1 MQREERVFSYL
12 CALRAS
18 VVKVRVFLHKN
29 LRQPQNFS
37 TRLKHNLSLREEWMM
52 KRSIMVLLF
61 LLFGAPDLQAQSSFF
76 EGKTIRIVVGLPAG
90 DVYDL
95 YARML
100 AEHMG
105 KHIPGNPNII
115 VQNMAGAS
123 SMITANYVYNVAK
136 PDGLTFGSVLPSL
149 YFDQLVGR
157 SEVKFDW
164 AKFTWLGSFEK
175 SNNLLYMRSDTP
187 FKTIHDVTKAS
198 ESPKCG
204 STGTGSPSYYLVKL
218 MNESIGA
225 KFDIVTGYKGGQE
238 IDLAVEKGE
247 VHCRAFTVTTYFARE
262 PFISWRK
269 KNFVRVLFQTG
280 KKRDARLSDVPT
292 VQELINEYKTPEA
305 TRQMANLVL
314 ASGEFG
320 RPIIATPGIPAE
332 RVKILREAFSKTL
345 SDPALLDD
353 AKKRR
358 LEIDPTSPDDLESLA
373 KEVFTTNKE
382 IVERMKKLLAK

>member
-1 MQREERVFSYL
+1 
-12 CALRAS
+12 
-18 VVKVRVFLHKN
+18 
-29 LRQPQNFS
+29 
-37 TRLKHNLSLREEWMM
+37 M
-52 KRSIMVLLF
+52 KSFAFGFLF
-61 LLFGAPDLQAQSSFF
+61 LFFAVPNLQAQPSFY

-105 KHIPGNPNII
+105 KHVPGNPNII

-136 PDGLTFGSVLPSL
+136 PDGLTFGSILPSL

-157 SEVKFDW
+157 PEVKFDW
-164 AKFTWLGSFEK
+164 PKFTWLGSFEK

-187 FKTIHDVTKAS
+187 FKTIHDVTKAN

-218 MNESIGA
+218 MNETIGT
-225 KFDIVTGYKGGQE
+225 KFEMVTGYKGGQE

-247 VHCRAFTVTTYFARE
+247 VDCRAFTVTTYFARE

-269 KNFVRVLFQTG
+269 RNFVRVLFQTG
-280 KKRDARLSDVPT
+280 KTRDARLPEVPT
-292 VQELINEYKTPEA
+292 VQELIEQYKTPEG
-305 TRQMANLVL
+305 TKRMAALVL

-320 RPIIATPGIPAE
+320 RPIIATPGIPAD
-332 RVKILREAFSKTL
+332 RVKMLREAFSKTL
-345 SDPALLDD
+345 SDPALLAD

-358 LEIDPTSPDDLESLA
+358 LDIDPTSAEDLESLA
-373 KEVFTTNKE
+373 KEVFTANRE
-382 IVERMKKLLAK
+382 LIERMKTLLSK

>member
-1 MQREERVFSYL
+1 MKSF
-12 CALRAS
+12 AI
-18 VVKVRVFLHKN
+18 
-29 LRQPQNFS
+29 
-37 TRLKHNLSLREEWMM
+37 SLLL
-52 KRSIMVLLF
+52 VLY
-61 LLFGAPDLQAQSSFF
+61 GVANLQAQTPFY

-105 KHIPGNPNII
+105 KHIPGSPNII

-136 PDGLTFGSVLPSL
+136 PDGLTFGSILPSL
-149 YFDQLVGR
+149 YFDQLIGR
-157 SEVKFDW
+157 PEVKFDW
-164 AKFTWLGSFEK
+164 PKFTWLGSFEK

-187 FKTIHDVTKAS
+187 FKTIHDVTKAN

-218 MNESIGA
+218 MNETIGA
-225 KFDIVTGYKGGQE
+225 KFEIVTGYKGGQE

-247 VHCRAFTVTTYFARE
+247 VDCRAFTVTTYFARE

-280 KKRDARLSDVPT
+280 KTRDARLADVPT
-292 VQELINEYKTPEA
+292 VQELIEQYKTPEGNK
-305 TRQMANLVL
+305 RMAALVL

-320 RPIIATPGIPAE
+320 RPIIATPGIPAD
-332 RVKILREAFSKTL
+332 RVKMLREAFSKAL
-345 SDPALLDD
+345 SDPALLAD

-358 LEIDPTSPDDLESLA
+358 LDIDPTSAEELESLA
-373 KEVFTTNKE
+373 KEVFTANRE
-382 IVERMKKLLAK
+382 LIERMKTLLSK